1 MTQRFNASCA
11 LDPARV
17 LALATAN
24 VDIEQRPLIL
34 EALTKT
40 LVHLAGRTREK
51 TKETQNRRANAYL
64 EAHLPCTMFDKTI

>member
-1 MTQRFNASCA
+1 MTQRFNTSCA
-11 LDPARV
+11 LDPARI

-24 VDIEQRPLIL
+24 VDIDQRALIL
-34 EALTKT
+34 EALKKA

-51 TKETQNRRANAYL
+51 AKGNSKSKANAYL